1 MCGHGGCKA
10 GGVVIPRQ
18 NKDVCRECDKALWRH
33 ETTGTRDAGAR
44 FEIARRPPRP
54 RPLAR
59 YFKWCK
65 GCKNFMQIGHFSQK
79 LDAAKCDKCRE
90 RGRTSYLLK
99 KRSGGS
105 ATPKAPRGRGVSIVE
120 EDLQENPHLDGAA
133 AISLVALARTGE
145 GRSRSNSMYDDDDAS
160 AAEAA
165 SAGDLSAVGE
175 SAVEAAI
182 AAARGAAPE
191 DDARMSSNFGCSL
204 LQYQRKRSL
213 SEATDDEGASQAGCD
228 APEPAPAVAVED
240 DASSNEGKSGA
251 PALATVDEDKGMLFE
266 LANIHATI
274 VKLEQRAGQVEPLEA
289 RVLTLETQLETSRA
303 RERHLAECLAK
314 FTGETPD
321 KRIADADAKRPRL
334 ISFDDK

>member
-1 MCGHGGCKA
+1 
-10 GGVVIPRQ
+10 
-18 NKDVCRECDKALWRH
+18 
-33 ETTGTRDAGAR
+33 
-44 FEIARRPPRP
+44 
-54 RPLAR
+54 
-59 YFKWCK
+59 
-65 GCKNFMQIGHFSQK
+65 MQIGHFSQK

-120 EDLQENPHLDGAA
+120 EDMQENPHLDGAA

-240 DASSNEGKSGA
+240 DASSRSGSGDA
-251 PALATVDEDKGMLFE
+251 AAEDKGMLFE

-274 VKLEQRAGQVEPLEA
+274 IKLEQRAGQVEPLEA

>member
-33 ETTGTRDAGAR
+33 ETTGARDAGAR

-54 RPLAR
+54 RPQSR

-120 EDLQENPHLDGAA
+120 EDLHENPHLDGAA

-182 AAARGAAPE
+182 AAARGAAPAAPE

-240 DASSNEGKSGA
+240 DASSQSDKGDA
-251 PALATVDEDKGMLFE
+251 AAEDKGMLFE

-274 VKLEQRAGQVEPLEA
+274 IKLEQRAGQVEPLEA
-289 RVLTLETQLETSRA
+289 RVADLERRLEASAA
-303 RERHLAECLAK
+303 RERLLSDALAK
-314 FTGETPD
+314 AAPGETPN
-321 KRIADADAKRPRL
+321 KLADDAKRPRL

>member
-1 MCGHGGCKA
+1 
-10 GGVVIPRQ
+10 
-18 NKDVCRECDKALWRH
+18 
-33 ETTGTRDAGAR
+33 
-44 FEIARRPPRP
+44 
-54 RPLAR
+54 
-59 YFKWCK
+59 
-65 GCKNFMQIGHFSQK
+65 MQIGHFSQK

-240 DASSNEGKSGA
+240 DASSRSGSGDA
-251 PALATVDEDKGMLFE
+251 AAEDKGMLFE
-266 LANIHATI
+266 LANIHARI
-274 VKLEQRAGQVEPLEA
+274 LAVESRAALVEPLEKRGA
-289 RVLTLETQLETSRA
+289 ELE
-303 RERHLAECLAK
+303 RELAAATVCVASK
-314 FTGETPD
+314 
-321 KRIADADAKRPRL
+321 
-334 ISFDDK
+334 